1 MTLESLTAVVL
12 NWRTPE
18 LATRAAGALLD
29 DGVPPERVVVVD
41 NGSDDGSPERLRNEF
56 PRSVVLALPENVGF
70 ARGANAGAAERPGT
84 AYLFVN
90 SDAFV
95 HAPRSVGVLVAAL
108 DDPGVGIAVPRLLNE
123 DLTLQPSVVPL
134 SSPVSELVRASGLS
148 RFVPNRHQP
157 VVGTHWDHAAT
168 RDVHAAIGA
177 VLLVRATTW
186 DELGGFDERMFMYAE
201 DHDLFWRARRH
212 GWRTRFVAD
221 AEFVHLGGGTTGRV
235 WSDAARAERVARAE
249 AALVRAHL
257 PRGRAALT
265 LGLMALGVGVRA
277 VAFRVLGRRDR
288 AAEQAAWLRGYL
300 GR

>member
-1 MTLESLTAVVL
+1 MVL

-18 LATRAAGALLD
+18 LATRAAGALIE

-56 PRSVVLALPENVGF
+56 PRCVVLALPENVGF
-70 ARGANAGAAERPGT
+70 ARGDNAGAAERPGT

-95 HAPRSVGVLVAAL
+95 HAPGSVGALLAAL

-157 VVGTHWDHAAT
+157 VVGTTGTTLRHATCRRRSGRCSSSGRRRGTSSAASTSARSCTRRITTSSGGRAAT
-168 RDVHAAIGA
+168 
-177 VLLVRATTW
+177 
-186 DELGGFDERMFMYAE
+186 
-201 DHDLFWRARRH
+201 
-212 GWRTRFVAD
+212 
-221 AEFVHLGGGTTGRV
+221 GGGRALSPTRSSSISAAGRRDGSG
-235 WSDAARAERVARAE
+235 SDAARAERVARAE